1 MTSNQHRS
9 KAKNAASTPQLLSE
23 AAKSA
28 REATMATIV
37 RLVDD
42 KAAKSGGRVPYG
54 FYPDVIQEFAKV
66 VPNLTRAMI
75 KHYRGKGKR
84 RASDLTELD
93 ANATEATLSP
103 TTVSNDLPQDD
114 AGPPKKRQKG
124 GRPKG
129 TTIENSQ
136 EEIER
141 YEKAVAEVAQ
151 DYKNALD
158 DVEKQALHHSSGRRH
173 IRKGT
178 LDRIIEYAKKK
189 HNVDHLEIPKEKI
202 KSRVKRGRQWTKA
215 KLKSM
220 CLYKKVKGDKGLPD
234 DGVAPSS
241 LE

>member
-1 MTSNQHRS
+1 
-9 KAKNAASTPQLLSE
+9 
-23 AAKSA
+23 
-28 REATMATIV
+28 
-37 RLVDD
+37 
-42 KAAKSGGRVPYG
+42 
-54 FYPDVIQEFAKV
+54 
-66 VPNLTRAMI
+66 
-75 KHYRGKGKR
+75 
-84 RASDLTELD
+84 
-93 ANATEATLSP
+93 
-103 TTVSNDLPQDD
+103 VSNDLPQDD

-141 YEKAVAEVAQ
+141 YKKAVAEVAQ
-151 DYKNALD
+151 DYKNALN

-189 HNVDHLEIPKEKI
+189 HNVDHLEIPKETI
-202 KSRVKRGRQWTKA
+202 KSRVKRRRQWTKA
-215 KLKSM
+215 KLKLM